1 MDYRVLLM
9 ESDRL
14 MLERLSQVIQDT
26 PNFTLAA
33 KFQNV
38 SDALGQGEVFN
49 PNLILLDIEQP
60 GGMSL
65 IDKFKKIYPAAAIL
79 CMGEKW
85 QAENAS
91 HSVKAGAKGYIIKP
105 FTGMELQETVET
117 FSRLGSEASAET
129 LVFFSPK
136 GKSGKTTLIANL
148 AMALARKTHE
158 PVGIIDAD
166 LQFGDMAVF
175 FNLAP
180 ATTIVEA
187 VRDVKFLSPAS
198 LGSYF
203 MPVAPNVSVLCGTP
217 TPNMI
222 DKIEIDK
229 LENLIAMSRS
239 LFRYILIDVPAGF
252 NPTSI
257 AAAESSN
264 TTFLVSMINGAYEI
278 DHMKRGLDVF
288 RDWEDIEE
296 RVKVIFTR
304 VEPCDA
310 RSKLELSQKLGYPV
324 TEIIPNEYVI
334 VSDAADKGKMATD
347 IRPDSP
353 LSRQVDRLAD
363 NIIGRQHRIRW
374 AAV

>member
-1 MDYRVLLM
+1 MEYRVLLT

-14 MLERLSQVIQDT
+14 MLERLGQVVNDT
-26 PNFTLAA
+26 PKFTLAA

-38 SDALGQGEVFN
+38 GDALGQGAVFN
-49 PNLILLDIEQP
+49 PNLILLDIDQP
-60 GGMSL
+60 GGMGL
-65 IDKFKKIYPAAAIL
+65 IDAFKRAYPAASIL

-91 HSVKAGAKGYIIKP
+91 HSIKAGAKGYIIKP
-105 FTGMELQETVET
+105 FTGMELQETVDT
-117 FSRLGSEASAET
+117 FSRLGSEAGAET

-148 AMALARKTHE
+148 AMALARKTRE

-180 ATTIVEA
+180 QTTIVEA
-187 VRDVKFLSPAS
+187 VRDTKFLSPAS
-198 LGSYF
+198 LSSYY
-203 MPVAPNVSVLCGTP
+203 MPVAPNVSVLCGTK

-222 DKIEIDK
+222 DKVSIHR

-257 AAAESSN
+257 AAAEAST
-264 TTFLVSMINGAYEI
+264 TTFVVSMINGAYEI
-278 DHMKRGLDVF
+278 DHMKRALEIF
-288 RDWEDIEE
+288 RDWEDMET
-296 RVKVIFTR
+296 RVKIIFTR
-304 VEPCDA
+304 VEPCDSRA
-310 RSKLELSQKLGYPV
+310 KMELSQKLGYPV
-324 TEIIPNEYVI
+324 TEIIPNEYTI

-353 LSRQVDRLAD
+353 LSRQVERLAD

-374 AAV
+374 AVS

>member
-1 MDYRVLLM
+1 MDYRVLLA

-14 MLERLSQVIQDT
+14 MLERLGQVVNDT

-38 SDALGQGEVFN
+38 SDALGQGAVFN

-60 GGMSL
+60 GGMGL
-65 IDKFKKIYPAAAIL
+65 IDEFKKACPGAAIL

-91 HSVKAGAKGYIIKP
+91 HSIKAGAKGYIIKP

-117 FSRLGSEASAET
+117 FSRLGSEAGAET

-148 AMALARKTHE
+148 AMALARKTRE

-180 ATTIVEA
+180 QTTIVEA
-187 VRDVKFLSPAS
+187 VRDAKFLSPAS
-198 LGSYF
+198 LSSYF

-222 DKIEIDK
+222 DKIAIDK

-257 AAAESSN
+257 AAAEASN

-278 DHMKRGLDVF
+278 DHMKRALDVF
-288 RDWEDIEE
+288 RDWEDMED
-296 RVKVIFTR
+296 RAKVIFTR
-304 VEPCDA
+304 VEPCDS
-310 RSKLELSQKLGYPV
+310 RSKLELSQKLGYPI
-324 TEIIPNEYVI
+324 TEIIPNEYTI
-334 VSDAADKGKMATD
+334 VSDAADKGNMATD
-347 IRPDSP
+347 IRPDSS

>member
-9 ESDRL
+9 EPNRL
-14 MLERLSQVIQDT
+14 MLERLSQVIKDT

-38 SDALGQGEVFN
+38 SDALGQGTVFN

-60 GGMSL
+60 GGMRL
-65 IDKFKKIYPAAAIL
+65 IDEFKKIYPAAAIL

-91 HSVKAGAKGYIIKP
+91 HSVKAGAKGYILKP

-117 FSRLGSEASAET
+117 FSRLGSEDGAET

-148 AMALARKTHE
+148 AMALARKTRE

-180 ATTIVEA
+180 QTTIVEA
-187 VRDVKFLSPAS
+187 VRDASFLSPATLS
-198 LGSYF
+198 SYF

-222 DKIEIDK
+222 DKIAIDK

-257 AAAESSN
+257 AAAEASS

-278 DHMKRGLDVF
+278 DHMKRALGVF
-288 RDWEDIEE
+288 RDWEDMEE
-296 RVKVIFTR
+296 RAKVIFTR

-324 TEIIPNEYVI
+324 TEIMPNEYNI

-347 IRPDSP
+347 ISPDSP

>member
-1 MDYRVLLM
+1 MDYRVLLV

-14 MLERLSQVIQDT
+14 LLERMAQVVNDT
-26 PNFTLAA
+26 PGFTLVA
-33 KFQNV
+33 KFQSV
-38 SDALGQGEVFN
+38 SDALGQGTVFQ
-49 PNLILLDIEQP
+49 PNLVLLDIEQP
-60 GGMSL
+60 GGMGL
-65 IDKFKKIYPAAAIL
+65 IAEFRKIYSEAAIL

-85 QAENAS
+85 QAERAS
-91 HSVKAGAKGYIIKP
+91 QSIKSGAKGYIIKP
-105 FTGMELQETVET
+105 FTGMELQEAVET
-117 FSRLGSEASAET
+117 FSRLGSDAGAET

-136 GKSGKTTLIANL
+136 GKSGKTTLLANL
-148 AMALARKTHE
+148 AMALARKVRE

-180 ATTIVEA
+180 HTTIVEA

-198 LGSYF
+198 LSSYY
-203 MPVAPNVSVLCGTP
+203 MSVAPNVRVLCGTP
-217 TPNMI
+217 TPNMVDRIAI
-222 DKIEIDK
+222 DR
-229 LENLIAMSRS
+229 LEQLVSMSRS
-239 LFRYILIDVPAGF
+239 MFRYLLIDVPAGF

-257 AAAESSN
+257 AMAENAN

-278 DHMKRGLDVF
+278 EHMKQALTVF
-288 RDWEDIEE
+288 RDWENVEE
-296 RVKVIFTR
+296 RAKVIFTR

-310 RSKLELSQKLGYPV
+310 RSKMELSQKLGYPV

-347 IRPDSP
+347 IRPDSS

-363 NIIGRQHRIRW
+363 NIIGRHHRIRW
-374 AAV
+374 DRS

>member
-1 MDYRVLLM
+1 VDYRVLLM

-14 MLERLSQVIQDT
+14 MLERLSQVINDT
-26 PNFTLAA
+26 PHFSLAA
-33 KFQNV
+33 RFQNV
-38 SDALGQGEVFN
+38 SDALGQGAVFN
-49 PNLILLDIEQP
+49 PNLILLDIEQDA
-60 GGMSL
+60 GMGL
-65 IDKFKKIYPAAAIL
+65 IDQFKRAYPGAAIL

-91 HSVKAGAKGYIIKP
+91 QSVKAGAKGYIIKP

-117 FSRLGSEASAET
+117 FSRLGGEAGAET

-148 AMALARKTHE
+148 AMSLARKTRE

-180 ATTIVEA
+180 QTTIVEA
-187 VRDVKFLSPAS
+187 VRDARFLSPAS
-198 LGSYF
+198 LRSYF

-222 DKIEIDK
+222 DKIAIDK

-239 LFRYILIDVPAGF
+239 LFRYILIDVPSGF

-257 AAAESSN
+257 AAAEGSS
-264 TTFLVSMINGAYEI
+264 TTFMVTMINGAYEI
-278 DHMKRGLDVF
+278 DHTKRALDIF
-288 RDWEDIEE
+288 RDWADVEE
-296 RVKVIFTR
+296 RLKVIFTR
-304 VEPCDA
+304 VEPCDSH
-310 RSKLELSQKLGYPV
+310 SKMELAQKLGYPV
-324 TEIIPNEYVI
+324 TEIIPNEYTI

-363 NIIGRQHRIRW
+363 QIIGRRHRIRW

>member
-1 MDYRVLLM
+1 MEYRVLLA
-9 ESDRL
+9 ESDRS
-14 MLERLSQVIQDT
+14 MLERLCQVVDDT

-38 SDALGQGEVFN
+38 SDALGQGAVFN

-60 GGMSL
+60 GGMGL
-65 IDKFKKIYPAAAIL
+65 VDAFKKVYPAASIL
-79 CMGEKW
+79 CMGDKW
-85 QAENAS
+85 QAESAS
-91 HSVKAGAKGYIIKP
+91 GSIKAGAKGYIIKP
-105 FTGMELQETVET
+105 FSGVELQESVDA
-117 FSRLGSEASAET
+117 FSRLGSDGSAEI

-148 AMALARKTHE
+148 AMSLARKSGE

-175 FNLAP
+175 FNLA
-180 ATTIVEA
+180 AQTTIVEA
-187 VRDVKFLSPAS
+187 VRDIRFLSPAS
-198 LGSYF
+198 LSSYY
-203 MPVAPNVSVLCGTP
+203 MPVAPNVSVLCGTR

-222 DKIEIDK
+222 DKVAIDK
-229 LENLIAMSRS
+229 LENLIAMSRG

-257 AAAESSN
+257 AAAEASN

-278 DHMKRGLDVF
+278 DHMKRALHIF
-288 RDWEDIEE
+288 RDWEDMEN
-296 RVKVIFTR
+296 RAKVIFTR

-310 RSKLELSQKLGYPV
+310 QARLELSQKLGYPV
-324 TEIIPNEYVI
+324 TEIIPNDYAI

-363 NIIGRQHRIRW
+363 NIIGRKHRIRW
-374 AAV
+374 AGV